1 LRRVWNSWKLLDSEA
16 GWDIDSEAGWA
27 MKCEAGPP
35 SCSQDQ
41 PRRPDAPLRRGLT
54 VGRTSTRPEVLLH
67 STTTG
72 PCALSQD
79 PSPARR
85 DRVERIR
92 LAIANGSY
100 HVSAA
105 DLAQK
110 LIDRMIRHHR

>member
-1 LRRVWNSWKLLDSEA
+1 MRRVWNSWTLLDSEA
-16 GWDIDSEAGWA
+16 AWAIDSEAGWA
-27 MKCEAGPP
+27 TESEAGPP
-35 SCSQDQ
+35 SCSQDR
-41 PRRPDAPLRRGLT
+41 PRRPVAPLRRGIT

-72 PCALSQD
+72 PHALSHD
-79 PSPARR
+79 PSLARR
-85 DRVERIR
+85 ERVERIR

-100 HVSAA
+100 HVSSA